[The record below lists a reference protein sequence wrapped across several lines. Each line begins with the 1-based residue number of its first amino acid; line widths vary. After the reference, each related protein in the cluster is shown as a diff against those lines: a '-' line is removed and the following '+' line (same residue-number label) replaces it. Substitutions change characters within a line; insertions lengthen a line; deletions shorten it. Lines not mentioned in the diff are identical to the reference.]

1 MLNSNFSNFEKR
13 NDFNL
18 FSNQSKVQKR
28 LYTNSIDKIFQEN
41 QSNKLI
47 SDDQINENIKQ
58 CYNNLKNLRNAFKGK
73 KQSPKSS
80 LNLSKIIDNN
90 KLENS
95 KSIGY
100 VREFSKDSNRL
111 NKEYNLTR
119 NINININNIN
129 SIHKTQISN
138 SLKNNFKDSL
148 SLSLNQDYKY
158 NNSLKENNNKN
169 LLTDKNIS
177 HKNNNS
183 LSVNIG
189 DTIYNNQLLF
199 SNRHKKDENE
209 NNSIKDNYIYFLQK
223 QLDES
228 GKKNKELIQMYK
240 EIEKKCENLVKD
252 NKILNTNLN
261 ESRNKNREKIDELT
275 YKERFKTEY
284 NNNDDSLIILKNTN
298 EELRK
303 NLMLMSSKFSDNFKN
318 SFNFSDSEII
328 ILKEKNEILTKN
340 LQEKEQKL
348 QNYQNEIEKLTLEN
362 KELKNQIND
371 YRNKLESAL
380 LSLQEKEKLI
390 IKLQSN
396 KEKYQNE
403 SRESFS
409 EIISEDKSL
418 KIYKKKSSID
428 FKFKIE
434 NKIKTKRP
442 IEEIKLKIPFT
453 KSNNQIQEIQIKK
466 NFEPNLNKEHSE
478 STMDYKTKLNENE
491 KNSKEYTF
499 SNPDIDNILKT
510 SSLFG
515 NNINYDSFNFI
526 INPHERKLFSIN
538 SDSNF
543 TEFNIQNKKFSKHNL
558 GEMKIYDSYDKEF
571 QSEGTIILN
580 TLNGLFILTGKNSNQ
595 LFYFNDQ
602 TKTIRKICTF
612 INNHNCG
619 SLYLDDIN
627 RRIFSLSGKF
637 NKKVEYYSFENTKIK
652 EIPELSI
659 ERANASYCIINNK
672 LYSFFGYC
680 FPMNNYTETIE
691 CLDLKLMDR
700 WNYISVST
708 DLDELNIQCI
718 SSVHIEGRSYVYL
731 FGGIKGDGELIYDY
745 FYKFDTYGN
754 EVEKIEFDEDEKIR
768 CLFTKNSNFIKIDN
782 HYFLM
787 DDNYNIHIVDAS
799 GHFSVFNYK

>member
-18 FSNQSKVQKR
+18 FSNQNKVQKR

-466 NFEPNLNKEHSE
+466 NFELNLNKDHSE

>member
-18 FSNQSKVQKR
+18 FSNQNKVQKR

-466 NFEPNLNKEHSE
+466 NYELNLNKDHSE

>member
-1 MLNSNFSNFEKR
+1 MLNNNFSNLEKR
-13 NDFNL
+13 NDFHL
-18 FSNQSKVQKR
+18 FSNQNKVQKR
-28 LYTNSIDKIFQEN
+28 LYTNSIDKILKEN
-41 QSNKLI
+41 QWNKLI
-47 SDDQINENIKQ
+47 SDEQINENIKQ

-73 KQSPKSS
+73 KQSPKPS
-80 LNLSKIIDNN
+80 LNISKVLDNN

-100 VREFSKDSNRL
+100 SKEFSKDSNRI
-111 NKEYNLTR
+111 NKENNLTR
-119 NINININNIN
+119 NININNLK
-129 SIHKTQISN
+129 SIQKIKNSN
-138 SLKNNFKDSL
+138 SLKNNLKDSL
-148 SLSLNQDYKY
+148 QLSLTQDYKY
-158 NNSLKENNNKN
+158 NNSLKENS
-169 LLTDKNIS
+169 DKNSLMKSNLS
-177 HKNNNS
+177 HKNNNN
-183 LSVNIG
+183 VNVTIG

-199 SNRHKKDENE
+199 SNRQKKDENE

-240 EIEKKCENLVKD
+240 EIEKKCENLVRD
-252 NKILNTNLN
+252 NKILNTDLN

-284 NNNDDSLIILKNTN
+284 SNNDDSLIILKNTN

-303 NLMLMSSKFSDNFKN
+303 NLMLMTSKFSDNFKN

-328 ILKEKNEILTKN
+328 ILKEKNELLSKN

-348 QNYQNEIEKLTLEN
+348 KNCENEIEKLTLEN
-362 KELKNQIND
+362 KELKNQIDD
-371 YRNKLESAL
+371 YRNKLESTL
-380 LSLQEKEKLI
+380 LTLQEKEKLI

-466 NFEPNLNKEHSE
+466 NYEQNQNKEYSKNTIKKE
-478 STMDYKTKLNENE
+478 NEN
-491 KNSKEYTF
+491 NIKEYTY
-499 SNPDIDNILKT
+499 SNPEIDNILT
-510 SSLFG
+510 TSLFG
-515 NNINYDSFNFI
+515 NNINYDSYNFI
-526 INPHERKLFSIN
+526 INPNDKKLFSIN

-543 TEFNIQNKKFSKHNL
+543 TEYNIQNKKFSKHNL

-602 TKTIRKICTF
+602 KKTIRKICTF

-619 SLYLDDIN
+619 SLYLDDVN
-627 RRIFSLSGKF
+627 RRIFSLSGKY

-659 ERANASYCIINNK
+659 ERANATYCIINNK

-691 CLDLKLMDR
+691 CIDLKLMDR

-708 DLDELNIQCI
+708 ELDELNIQCI

-731 FGGIKGDGELIYDY
+731 FGGIKGDGDLIYDF

-754 EVEKIEFDEDEKIR
+754 EVEKIEFDDDEKIR

>member
-18 FSNQSKVQKR
+18 FSNQNKVQKR

-275 YKERFKTEY
+275 YK
-284 NNNDDSLIILKNTN
+284 
-298 EELRK
+298 
-303 NLMLMSSKFSDNFKN
+303 
-318 SFNFSDSEII
+318 
-328 ILKEKNEILTKN
+328 
-340 LQEKEQKL
+340 
-348 QNYQNEIEKLTLEN
+348 
-362 KELKNQIND
+362 
-371 YRNKLESAL
+371 
-380 LSLQEKEKLI
+380 
-390 IKLQSN
+390 
-396 KEKYQNE
+396 
-403 SRESFS
+403 
-409 EIISEDKSL
+409 
-418 KIYKKKSSID
+418 
-428 FKFKIE
+428 
-434 NKIKTKRP
+434 
-442 IEEIKLKIPFT
+442 
-453 KSNNQIQEIQIKK
+453 
-466 NFEPNLNKEHSE
+466 
-478 STMDYKTKLNENE
+478 
-491 KNSKEYTF
+491 
-499 SNPDIDNILKT
+499 
-510 SSLFG
+510 
-515 NNINYDSFNFI
+515 
-526 INPHERKLFSIN
+526 
-538 SDSNF
+538 
-543 TEFNIQNKKFSKHNL
+543 
-558 GEMKIYDSYDKEF
+558 
-571 QSEGTIILN
+571 
-580 TLNGLFILTGKNSNQ
+580 
-595 LFYFNDQ
+595 
-602 TKTIRKICTF
+602 
-612 INNHNCG
+612 
-619 SLYLDDIN
+619 
-627 RRIFSLSGKF
+627 
-637 NKKVEYYSFENTKIK
+637 
-652 EIPELSI
+652 
-659 ERANASYCIINNK
+659 
-672 LYSFFGYC
+672 
-680 FPMNNYTETIE
+680 
-691 CLDLKLMDR
+691 
-700 WNYISVST
+700 
-708 DLDELNIQCI
+708 
-718 SSVHIEGRSYVYL
+718 
-731 FGGIKGDGELIYDY
+731 
-745 FYKFDTYGN
+745 
-754 EVEKIEFDEDEKIR
+754 
-768 CLFTKNSNFIKIDN
+768 
-782 HYFLM
+782 
-787 DDNYNIHIVDAS
+787 
-799 GHFSVFNYK
+799 

>member
-18 FSNQSKVQKR
+18 FSNQNKVQKR

-731 FGGIKGDGELIYDY
+731 FGGIKGDGELIYDF

>member
-18 FSNQSKVQKR
+18 FSNQNKVQKR

-111 NKEYNLTR
+111 NNEYNLTR

-129 SIHKTQISN
+129 SIQKTQISN

-199 SNRHKKDENE
+199 SHRHKKDENE

-466 NFEPNLNKEHSE
+466 NFEPNLNKDHSE